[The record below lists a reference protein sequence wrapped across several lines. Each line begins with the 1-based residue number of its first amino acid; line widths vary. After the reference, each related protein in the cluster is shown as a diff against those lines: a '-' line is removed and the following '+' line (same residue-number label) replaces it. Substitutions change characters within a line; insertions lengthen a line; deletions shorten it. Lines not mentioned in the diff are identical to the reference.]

1 MKLLLHDIFSY
12 LGNKARHLL
21 PEGDRT
27 RRLRH
32 KTNMPLI
39 VAHRGF
45 HVNAPEN
52 TIEAFFAAADAGF
65 DACECDIWETRRDQ
79 EGNFELVVNHD
90 STFNRVFGYPKNKK
104 VYDMTAD
111 EIRRDLPQ
119 VCFLEDF
126 FQICQERGMIPF
138 LEFKYDFD
146 AETGMSSEG
155 IRRAVHMAAE
165 AGFMEQ
171 IHFISFHPGIL
182 SYAKEVA
189 ENIPS
194 KEGGAT
200 PYTAYLISGKYV
212 RKYFR
217 KEHADYFR
225 AVQEAASRGLSA
237 CSMNKDLVTAD
248 IAGRCRA
255 SGMVLDLWTYERG
268 EEKQFRSHLREFG
281 AASVTVNDLIRYF

>member
-1 MKLLLHDIFSY
+1 MKLLLHDIYSY

-21 PEGDRT
+21 PEGSRA
-27 RRLRH
+27 RGLRH
-32 KTNMPLI
+32 RTNAPLI
-39 VAHRGF
+39 VAHRGY
-45 HVNAPEN
+45 HVNVPEN
-52 TIEAFFAAADAGF
+52 TVEAFLAAAEAGF
-65 DACECDIWETRRDQ
+65 QACECDIWETCRDQ

-90 STFNRVFGYPKNKK
+90 PTFSRVFGYPKNRK
-104 VYDMTAD
+104 VYEMTAD
-111 EIRRDLPQ
+111 EIRKGLPD

-126 FQICQERGMIPF
+126 LRICREQDMIPF

-146 AETGMSSEG
+146 AESGMSTEG
-155 IRRAVHMAAE
+155 IRRAVRMVAA

-171 IHFISFHPGIL
+171 IHVISFHPGIL

-189 ENIPS
+189 ESIPS

-217 KEHADYFR
+217 NQRADYFR
-225 AVQEAASRGLSA
+225 AVQEAASRGLTA
-237 CSMNKDLVTAD
+237 CSMNKNLVTAD

-255 SGMVLDLWTYERG
+255 AGMILDLWTYERG
-268 EEKQFRSHLREFG
+268 EEKQVRSHLREFG
-281 AASVTVNDLIRYF
+281 AASVTVNDLLR